1 MSIPDI
7 VRGALT
13 GAAAT
18 AFLLGALRFVEIWEA
33 PVSPWTLAA
42 VALALFL
49 GGLLVPAGEPD
60 AMDAD
65 ARSTG
70 ENTSTGGHA
79 ATPDPLA
86 ASLADAAQAL
96 SSRGTSDLGT
106 LLATMDPVLL
116 EHEYVYLT
124 VPDDRGEWHEALQSA
139 TPLGTFEEE
148 EGMTWIVQRNVAD
161 AADLTYDAVFRGIT
175 LSVHSS
181 LTAVGFLSV
190 LTFALSEHGVAVNVV
205 SAAYHDH
212 LFVPKEYTRE
222 AMAILNGLQ
231 ASGAEARQPGAEPSG
246 AEPSGAPGAEQRGAA
261 PSEENTSSAEE
272 A

>member
-33 PVSPWTLAA
+33 PVSPCTLVA

-49 GGLLVPAGEPD
+49 GGLLVPAEEPD

-65 ARSTG
+65 ARLTA
-70 ENTSTGGHA
+70 EDTSTGGNA

-124 VPDDRGEWHEALQSA
+124 VPDDREEWHEALQSA
-139 TPLGTFEEE
+139 TPLGTFKEE
-148 EGMTWIVQRNVAD
+148 EGRTWIVQREVAD
-161 AADLTYDAVFRGIT
+161 AAGLTYDAVFRGIT

-222 AMAILNGLQ
+222 AMAILKGLQ
-231 ASGAEARQPGAEPSG
+231 ASGAEARQPAAEQSG
-246 AEPSGAPGAEQRGAA
+246 AQEPTAEQRDAA
-261 PSEENTSSAEE
+261 PAEENTSSTEE